1 MKVYL
6 TNEQK
11 EFILKNYS
19 KRGIN
24 YCYEELKI
32 NKSTIS
38 SFARRNGLKVDK
50 EVVIKNMSKNI
61 INLDDYINV
70 VDPKIAYI
78 LGLIWSDGSVSF
90 SNNKSKTPIVK
101 HSCVYYDSNINDLI
115 FKELNWRRFESENEK
130 SIGKNKMI
138 INWISSRELGD
149 YLISHNY
156 RDKNKGTSIYEKFD
170 NLKSH
175 FIRGFFDGDGCITIS
190 NSGSNYKQ
198 TSIYFSSTKNQN
210 WYFLEKIL
218 RELDIDYYIRLLKD
232 DLGESSQLCIHDSK
246 SIFKFCE
253 YIYNYSENIRLER
266 KYKKYLDFI
275 KYKKEMN
282 QYYKIKKRANLN

>member
-1 MKVYL
+1 MKKYL

-11 EFILKNYS
+11 EFIIQNYS
-19 KRGIN
+19 KKGVN
-24 YCYEELKI
+24 YCYEELKV

-38 SFARRNGLKVDK
+38 SFARRNGLRVDND
-50 EVVIKNMSKNI
+50 VVIKNMSKDI

-70 VDPKIAYI
+70 FDSKIAYI

-101 HSCVYYDSNINDLI
+101 HSCVYYDSHISDLI
-115 FKELNWRRFESENEK
+115 FNGLNWRRFESENKK

-138 INWISSRELGD
+138 MNWISSRELGD

-156 RDKNKGTSIYEKFD
+156 RDKNEGTFIYERFSD
-170 NLKSH
+170 LKSH

-190 NSGSNYKQ
+190 NNGSNYKQ
-198 TSIYFSSTKNQN
+198 TAIYFSSSKYQN
-210 WYFLEKIL
+210 WHFLEKVL
-218 RELDIDYYIRLLKD
+218 KELDINYYIRFLKD

-253 YIYNYSENIRLER
+253 YIYLNSENIRLER

-275 KYKKEMN
+275 EYKKRMN
-282 QYYKIKKRANLN
+282 QYHNLIKLKKRA

>member
-1 MKVYL
+1 MRKYL

-11 EFILKNYS
+11 EFIIQNYS
-19 KRGIN
+19 KRGVN
-24 YCYEELKI
+24 YCYEKLNV

-61 INLDDYINV
+61 INLDDYVNV
-70 VDPKIAYI
+70 VDAKIAYI

-101 HSCVYYDSNINDLI
+101 HSCVYYDSDISDLI
-115 FKELNWRRFESENEK
+115 FKELNWRRFESENKK

-149 YLISHNY
+149 YLISYNY
-156 RDKNKGTSIYEKFD
+156 RVKNKGTSIYEKFD

-198 TSIYFSSTKNQN
+198 TAIYFSSTKNQN
-210 WYFLEKIL
+210 WHFIEKAL
-218 RELDIDYYIRLLKD
+218 KELDINYYIRLLKD

-253 YIYNYSENIRLER
+253 YIYSNSENIRLER

-282 QYYKIKKRANLN
+282 QYDKIKKES

>member
-1 MKVYL
+1 MKKYL

-11 EFILKNYS
+11 EFIIQNYS
-19 KRGIN
+19 KKGVN
-24 YCYEELKI
+24 YCHEELGV

-61 INLDDYINV
+61 INLDNYINIEC
-70 VDPKIAYI
+70 PKIAYI

-101 HSCVYYDSNINDLI
+101 HSCVYYDSDVSDLI
-115 FKELNWRRFESENEK
+115 FKEFNWRRFESENEK

-198 TSIYFSSTKNQN
+198 TAIYFSSTKNQN
-210 WYFLEKIL
+210 WYFIEKVL
-218 RELDIDYYIRLLKD
+218 KELDINYYIRLLKD
-232 DLGESSQLCIHDSK
+232 DLGESSQLCIYDSK

-253 YIYNYSENIRLER
+253 YIYSNSENIRLER

-275 KYKKEMN
+275 NYKKEMS
-282 QYYKIKKRANLN
+282 QYYKIKKES